1 MPEETQILVDS
12 PSKLADKSKPTIESL
27 SRESFIKM
35 QLQSP
40 GAIPK
45 QALLNITG
53 TPHRHI
59 NMPRKSVQQDERSVL
74 ASRDVNSGW

>member
-1 MPEETQILVDS
+1 MPEETQVLVNS
-12 PSKLADKSKPTIESL
+12 PSKLNEKSKPTIESL

-45 QALLNITG
+45 QALLNIAG
-53 TPHRHI
+53 TPHKHAHTRG
-59 NMPRKSVQQDERSVL
+59 NKMQQYKRSVL